1 MPPSALC
8 PIIQTKCVYSTRL
21 KNNDK
26 GFKDIIFKLW
36 SWGSGLVIF
45 IIIIFLYFSHSKL
58 MPGLTVLYFFKGIK
72 KILAAV
78 IFDTDYK

>member
-8 PIIQTKCVYSTRL
+8 PIIQTKINVYNSTRL

-58 MPGLTVLYFFKGIK
+58 MPGLTVLYFF
-72 KILAAV
+72 
-78 IFDTDYK
+78 

>member
-1 MPPSALC
+1 MC
-8 PIIQTKCVYSTRL
+8 IFNT
-21 KNNDK
+21 NDNDK

-45 IIIIFLYFSHSKL
+45 VYLLIFFLYFSHSKL
-58 MPGLTVLYFFKGIK
+58 MPGLTCFILFFKGIK